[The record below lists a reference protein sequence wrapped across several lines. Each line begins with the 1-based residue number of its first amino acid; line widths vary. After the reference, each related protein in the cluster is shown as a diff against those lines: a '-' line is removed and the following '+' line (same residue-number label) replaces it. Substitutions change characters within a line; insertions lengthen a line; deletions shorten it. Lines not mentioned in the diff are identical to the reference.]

1 MAFSGL
7 AFVNLFILTC
17 VYPHQSFF
25 YGIVY
30 GGGGRR
36 GKGEGRREEKRE
48 EGGEE
53 GRRGAKREGGGWL
66 CFCDK
71 TSQTGFIA

>member
-1 MAFSGL
+1 M
-7 AFVNLFILTC
+7 
-17 VYPHQSFF
+17 
-25 YGIVY
+25 
-30 GGGGRR
+30 GGGG
-36 GKGEGRREEKRE
+36 KGERGGEEKRE

-53 GRRGAKREGGGWL
+53 GRRGEKREGGDWL

>member
-7 AFVNLFILTC
+7 AFVNLFIPTC
-17 VYPHQSFF
+17 VYLHQSFLWDC
-25 YGIVY
+25 VW
-30 GGGGRR
+30 GGGK
-36 GKGEGRREEKRE
+36 KGEGGGEEKRE

-53 GRRGAKREGGGWL
+53 GRRGEKREGGGWL

>member
-7 AFVNLFILTC
+7 AFVNLFILTIVMCLPSPKFFLWDC
-17 VYPHQSFF
+17 VW
-25 YGIVY
+25 
-30 GGGGRR
+30 GGK
-36 GKGEGRREEKRE
+36 KGEGGGEEKRE

-53 GRRGAKREGGGWL
+53 GRRGEKREGGGWL

>member
-1 MAFSGL
+1 MCLPSPKFFL
-7 AFVNLFILTC
+7 WDC
-17 VYPHQSFF
+17 VW
-25 YGIVY
+25 
-30 GGGGRR
+30 GGGK
-36 GKGEGRREEKRE
+36 KGEGGGEEKRE

-53 GRRGAKREGGGWL
+53 GRRGEKREGGGWL

>member
-30 GGGGRR
+30 GGGGEER
-36 GKGEGRREEKRE
+36 GR
-48 EGGEE
+48 GGEE
-53 GRRGAKREGGGWL
+53 GRRGEKREGGGWL